1 MRQHWFV
8 YFAILLFACV
18 TGCSGIDVKTD
29 FDETADFSKFRT
41 FAFAGMTDLSQAGV
55 LSNSL
60 MRKRIEGAIARE
72 LTKKGLKH
80 VELDQ
85 NPDLLV
91 HYWMGIRDKQR
102 IDTTAPSMGAYGWH
116 GRYGYGAG
124 YTGVTTYEYRE
135 GTLITDLIES
145 SKNELVWR
153 ATVAGNL
160 EDTPQENIELGNQ
173 AIAKAFEK
181 YPPSRSKR

>member
-1 MRQHWFV
+1 MRQQWFV

-72 LTKKGLKH
+72 LTI
-80 VELDQ
+80 EAC
-85 NPDLLV
+85 
-91 HYWMGIRDKQR
+91 R
-102 IDTTAPSMGAYGWH
+102 IGP
-116 GRYGYGAG
+116 
-124 YTGVTTYEYRE
+124 E
-135 GTLITDLIES
+135 
-145 SKNELVWR
+145 
-153 ATVAGNL
+153 
-160 EDTPQENIELGNQ
+160 
-173 AIAKAFEK
+173 
-181 YPPSRSKR
+181 SRSPRSLLDGDQR